1 MTYYTNKSIILL
13 TFYLIKFLFD
23 SSYWI
28 VYKTGSGLYYLI
40 KKKENGKLNEQKNI
54 QLKLLKEEIK
64 SEIKNELIKNKN

>member
-1 MTYYTNKSIILL
+1 MIFL
-13 TFYLIKFLFD
+13 TFYLLKFLFD

-40 KKKENGKLNEQKNI
+40 KKKEHEKLNDGKNI

-64 SEIKNELIKNKN
+64 SEIKNELMNKN

>member
-1 MTYYTNKSIILL
+1 MIFL
-13 TFYLIKFLFD
+13 TFYLLKFLFD

-40 KKKENGKLNEQKNI
+40 KKKEHEKLIDQKNNI

-64 SEIKNELIKNKN
+64 SEIKNELMKTNK